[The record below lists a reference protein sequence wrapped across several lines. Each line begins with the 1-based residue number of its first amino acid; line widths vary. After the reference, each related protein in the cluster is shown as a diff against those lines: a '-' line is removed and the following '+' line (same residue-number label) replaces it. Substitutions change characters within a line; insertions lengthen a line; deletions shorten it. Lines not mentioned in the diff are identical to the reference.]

1 MEYAIGNFGLQ
12 CGFADGNFEPV
23 RCSRILDSP
32 ISIGHF
38 CRLLLVRPQQQHE
51 EHTQPMK
58 DRIINGIFSLSG
70 ASLAIGTAGFL
81 SAIVTMFVDVA
92 DKVPIRL
99 LLFSILIFTCLI
111 VVLLKVIYDLSSER
125 RPVPPFEHPIKF
137 IPDEKLFIIRRNE
150 NFLNNIIV
158 GCYSHQDDV
167 DRLAYVA
174 VVHLVQD
181 KVIQIKIY
189 SDLGLLGSV
198 PCTTSELQALII
210 RPVVPVTALQQYTN
224 QENSNER

>member
-1 MEYAIGNFGLQ
+1 
-12 CGFADGNFEPV
+12 
-23 RCSRILDSP
+23 
-32 ISIGHF
+32 
-38 CRLLLVRPQQQHE
+38 
-51 EHTQPMK
+51 MK

-99 LLFSILIFTCLI
+99 LLFTIWLFTCLI

-181 KVIQIKIY
+181 KVIQIKIH
-189 SDLGLLGSV
+189 SDLGLLGSI
-198 PCTTSELQALII
+198 PSTTSELQALII

-224 QENSNER
+224 QENTNER